1 MRRRL
6 ATTTLTG
13 LAAVLLLA
21 ACAAPDVADEAAP
34 GTAPDTDG
42 RDIALSEVEQNAS
55 AESCWVAID
64 GDVFDLTDW
73 IPQHPGGADRIEA
86 LCGTDGTAQFEGQH
100 GGQGGPESQLEEYRI
115 GELAD

>member
-13 LAAVLLLA
+13 LTAVLLLA
-21 ACAAPDVADEAAP
+21 ACAAPDAAEEADAP
-34 GTAPDTDG
+34 
-42 RDIALSEVEQNAS
+42 DIALSEVEQNAS

-64 GDVFDLTDW
+64 GDVYDLTDW

-100 GGQGGPESQLEEYRI
+100 GGQDGPESQLEQYRI

>member
-21 ACAAPDVADEAAP
+21 ACAVPEAGEEVET
-34 GTAPDTDG
+34 GTGDP
-42 RDIALSEVEQNAS
+42 DIALSEVEQNAS
-55 AESCWVAID
+55 AESCWVAIE
-64 GDVFDLTDW
+64 GDVYDLTEW